1 LVMMSRG
8 GRNRGEEVSLLHSV
22 VAAGVVAKEPM
33 TTLGSVNLEWFS
45 TRTKQLF
52 VDNGISVSFVG
63 ASVATR
69 LVVEDS
75 VVKELK
81 EVLNHRD
88 PE

>member
-1 LVMMSRG
+1 M
-8 GRNRGEEVSLLHSV
+8 SLLHSV

-75 VVKELK
+75 AIEELK
-81 EVLNHRD
+81 EVLNHRE

>member
-1 LVMMSRG
+1 VMMSRG